1 MLSSFASTLSSA
13 AAASSSYK
21 IDANYNYGNV
31 IMSNYLQ
38 FWQIYEAVSK
48 KTNMKVSI
56 FKFDKKKFEMYIN
69 NKIIIKEAYSKIT
82 SDIANLQKIKHP
94 NFLNVIE
101 PLESHSKS
109 FIFVTEFISS
119 TIRIKHGNDTMYTI
133 GKKNDKTSDSIVFK
147 KGLYELSQA
156 LDFVHNK
163 MSKVILNL
171 NPDTI
176 FINSKGN
183 WKIGSLAQVMPK
195 TDTYYDLNYNNDYNY
210 GSNINYMA
218 PELIFENKFNYTSD
232 YFSLGLLVYFLIYG
246 TDLIKT
252 ENQSIEIYKLEYRKL
267 ESKILKI
274 GYKNLFPLLIM
285 NDTDYF
291 FIRFLTNV
299 MNRDYNMRCN
309 SLIDWI
315 NDEFNTDNG
324 SKDNELIKTLLFIE
338 KGEFHSVNSNSQ
350 TVFLNGLTKIWVEFN
365 HYIILNQVVALLL
378 EIVTLKLAIKQ
389 KDDADLDL
397 LKLAVNLLLDISDK
411 VLTKDEFT
419 VNIYKELIFEKL
431 IVINP
436 IFEMFLQRI
445 EIFQAKLDPSDFV
458 SLLNSL
464 FLKKII
470 KYDLISTPDNIT
482 IQQAILSKNF
492 ISSLVKC
499 NDFELTKNFTN
510 PILLKIFSATQS
522 LKIKL
527 ACLDVI
533 SELVTTEKI
542 NKYQM
547 NDSILSILENNK
559 TNNERITL
567 SILQLLTKLVQSKDF
582 YHDDKTVLLDRI
594 LPLLWKLSMTEG
606 MDLSS
611 FNKFQ
616 NIINYSTRRIQELQ
630 IEFIKAQGGNS
641 RNTTPEINGRHGVEN
656 SFNQIVQQV
665 DISKSTNTFNTLE
678 KKQLEK
684 LNTSAQVM
692 TPKTERASNGHSFTS
707 SANKSISP
715 MQPKTFSTS
724 QVLTPK
730 TERSFNGNSFKSN
743 GARTFSPTNSGTFS
757 SSSVVNPKTENPN
770 TFNSLKNNVD
780 RSISPM
786 HPKSL
791 SNSQASPVLI
801 PKMKNSSLGSSG
813 SMSILQPKIKK

>member
-13 AAASSSYK
+13 AASSSSYK
-21 IDANYNYGNV
+21 IDANYTYGNV

-119 TIRIKHGNDTMYTI
+119 NLRIKYGNDTMYTM

-464 FLKKII
+464 FLKK
-470 KYDLISTPDNIT
+470 LSNNIT

-692 TPKTERASNGHSFTS
+692 TPKTERASNGHSFNS
-707 SANKSISP
+707 NANKSISP

-743 GARTFSPTNSGTFS
+743 GNRTFSPKNCGTFS
-757 SSSVVNPKTENPN
+757 SSSAVNPKTENPN

-780 RSISPM
+780 RSIT
-786 HPKSL
+786 
-791 SNSQASPVLI
+791 SPVLI

-813 SMSILQPKIKK
+813 SMSILQPKVKK